1 MSTTN
6 VVILA
11 GIAIIL
17 SLLAFWVTRNKTIKV
32 APKQSRS
39 KYLELNEKIYEIN
52 SKYLE
57 RDKQI
62 NDIKRQI
69 NDIKD
74 NLTKDPS
81 RISTL
86 AQANNSLNEFLVL
99 KESLENIRKNLQ
111 SISQTVMLHS
121 EDIQSMKKNHYQT
134 QDAWLTTTENILQ
147 EPNPT
152 VEMTIFP
159 QNNNLPRSLNTK
171 GNVKFENLD
180 EAVEQLLPNQ
190 LSEPF
195 EQISKQYQDAINRGD
210 RQAIRQMQFKEL
222 NITSESENSLVKGNS
237 GDGTKLEAVVGGGS
251 YLIIVGEGRYWLFPT
266 AQTLESF
273 SINQPQKGIFS
284 YERELLHKP
293 VIKKPA
299 EVLQEG
305 DYWII
310 KKFGLVSVPG

>member
-1 MSTTN
+1 MSSN
-6 VVILA
+6 HVAILA
-11 GIAIIL
+11 GIVIIL
-17 SLLAFWVTRNKTIKV
+17 SFLSIWVTRNKTIKV
-32 APKQSRS
+32 VPKQNRS

-57 RDKQI
+57 RDEQI
-62 NDIKRQI
+62 NDIYKHI
-69 NDIKD
+69 NEIKD
-74 NLTKDPS
+74 KLAEEPS
-81 RISTL
+81 RISSL

-99 KESLENIRKNLQ
+99 KESLEIFQKDLQ
-111 SISQTVMLHS
+111 SIRQTVLFHS
-121 EDIQSMKKNHYQT
+121 EDIQSMKKNHSQT
-134 QDAWLTTTENILQ
+134 QDACLTTPAIFPQ

-152 VEMTIFP
+152 VEMYTFP
-159 QNNNLPRSLNTK
+159 QVNNLPLSLNTK
-171 GNVKFENLD
+171 GNVKFENL
-180 EAVEQLLPNQ
+180 EEEVEQLPPSQ
-190 LSEPF
+190 SPEPF
-195 EQISKQYQDAINRGD
+195 EQISKQYQDAIIRGD
-210 RQAIRQMQFKEL
+210 RQAIRKMQFKEL

-237 GDGTKLEAVVGGGS
+237 GDRTKLEAVAGGGS

-299 EVLQEG
+299 EVLEEG